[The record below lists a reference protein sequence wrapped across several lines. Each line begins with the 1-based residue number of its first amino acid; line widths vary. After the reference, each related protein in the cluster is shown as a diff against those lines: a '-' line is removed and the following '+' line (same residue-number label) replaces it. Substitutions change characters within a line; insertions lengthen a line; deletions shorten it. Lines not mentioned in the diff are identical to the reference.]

1 MSSMRARRNV
11 CLFDAICEYAKMRK
25 CEYADMRICD
35 MGYANMR
42 YAICDMRICDLQY
55 ANMRNKYAMGDYAI
69 Y

>member
-1 MSSMRARRNV
+1 
-11 CLFDAICEYAKMRK
+11 MRK